1 MSPLLAVFDTGT
13 PHTINTTFLV
23 GASGSNVCIHW
34 LSSALNT
41 GYLTFSASLSDFVEK
56 VLL

>member
-1 MSPLLAVFDTGT
+1 MSPLLVVFDIGT

-23 GASGSNVCIHW
+23 GVSGASVYIHW
-34 LSSALNT
+34 RLSALNT
-41 GYLTFSASLSDFVEK
+41 GYLTFSASLSAFVEK